1 MGLCQELSSCRLSE
15 GPQMPWAVAGE
26 WIAPVGKAVF
36 WLEFAF
42 QCEWG
47 EQGDV
52 HVFLF
57 LLSQPVKL
65 RQEVGLQ
72 SHFP

>member
-1 MGLCQELSSCRLSE
+1 MCQEQSSCRLSGE

-26 WIAPVGKAVF
+26 WITPVGKAVF
-36 WLEFAF
+36 WLQFAF

-47 EQGDV
+47 EGGDV
-52 HVFLF
+52 HVFLS

-65 RQEVGLQ
+65 RQDTGPR